1 MISFFVCLVVLIV
14 GFFTYGKIAE
24 KVFGSDDRTPP
35 SLAMTDG
42 ADYVP
47 MSTPR
52 VFLIQLLNIA
62 GLGPIF
68 GALAGACWGPSV
80 FLWITLGTIFAGA
93 VHDFM
98 IGMMSMRHKGAS
110 VSELTGTYLGKG
122 MLQVMRVFSV
132 VLLVLVGVT
141 FSTGPANLLAM
152 LTPKVLDTKFW
163 LVVVLI
169 YYFIATFVPIDKVI
183 GKIYPVFGICL
194 IVMALGVGVAS
205 IRSDENAKSDSFG
218 LVALCSIGPILSVL
232 ILGMIYNP
240 EGAGYTPLSIPDIAS
255 TRELWLEFGHAL
267 PDYAKEVLLALAPIL
282 AFFVVFQVF
291 FLKLRRKAL
300 VKILV
305 GMLYTL
311 VGLTLF
317 LTGVNVGFMPAGNYI
332 GKQLAEL
339 PYNWVLVPL
348 GMLIG
353 YYIVKAE
360 PAVLVLNK
368 QVEEITGG
376 AISQKVMMAGLSIG
390 MSVSLG
396 LSMVRVLT
404 GVSLLWFLVPGY
416 ALALGLSFLVPK
428 IFTAIAFDS
437 GGVASGPMTATFLLP
452 FAMGACEAVGG
463 NILTDAFGIVA
474 MVAMTPL
481 ITIQIIGLVYQFKT
495 RRAPAAAEV
504 HAVQDEEIIEFGV
517 SAGEDAT

>member
-194 IVMALGVGVAS
+194 IVMALGVGGGILLKGYHIPEITLTNLHPSNTPIWPIMFVSVACGAIS
-205 IRSDENAKSDSFG
+205 GFHATQSPLMARCIRTEKDGRKVFYGAMVAEGIIALIWAAAGVAFYNGTGG
-218 LVALCSIGPILSVL
+218 LAEALSQGQSVVVYDICFTLLGPVGAVIAMIGVIACPVSSADTAYRSARLTLADWFNYDQKPVKNRL
-232 ILGMIYNP
+232 ILTVP
-240 EGAGYTPLSIPDIAS
+240 
-255 TRELWLEFGHAL
+255 
-267 PDYAKEVLLALAPIL
+267 LLAVGEQRHGRI
-282 AFFVVFQVF
+282 
-291 FLKLRRKAL
+291 RR
-300 VKILV
+300 
-305 GMLYTL
+305 
-311 VGLTLF
+311 F
-317 LTGVNVGFMPAGNYI
+317 LTGF
-332 GKQLAEL
+332 
-339 PYNWVLVPL
+339 
-348 GMLIG
+348 
-353 YYIVKAE
+353 
-360 PAVLVLNK
+360 
-368 QVEEITGG
+368 
-376 AISQKVMMAGLSIG
+376 
-390 MSVSLG
+390 
-396 LSMVRVLT
+396 
-404 GVSLLWFLVPGY
+404 
-416 ALALGLSFLVPK
+416 
-428 IFTAIAFDS
+428 
-437 GGVASGPMTATFLLP
+437 
-452 FAMGACEAVGG
+452 
-463 NILTDAFGIVA
+463 
-474 MVAMTPL
+474 
-481 ITIQIIGLVYQFKT
+481 
-495 RRAPAAAEV
+495 
-504 HAVQDEEIIEFGV
+504 
-517 SAGEDAT
+517 

>member
-194 IVMALGVGVAS
+194 IVMALGVG
-205 IRSDENAKSDSFG
+205 G
-218 LVALCSIGPILSVL
+218 GILL
-232 ILGMIYNP
+232 K
-240 EGAGYTPLSIPDIAS
+240 GYHIP
-255 TRELWLEFGHAL
+255 
-267 PDYAKEVLLALAPIL
+267 
-282 AFFVVFQVF
+282 
-291 FLKLRRKAL
+291 
-300 VKILV
+300 
-305 GMLYTL
+305 
-311 VGLTLF
+311 
-317 LTGVNVGFMPAGNYI
+317 
-332 GKQLAEL
+332 
-339 PYNWVLVPL
+339 
-348 GMLIG
+348 
-353 YYIVKAE
+353 
-360 PAVLVLNK
+360 
-368 QVEEITGG
+368 EITLTNLHPSNTPIWPIMFVSVACG
-376 AISQKVMMAGLSIG
+376 AISGFHATQSPLMARCIRTEKDGRKVFYG
-390 MSVSLG
+390 
-396 LSMVRVLT
+396 
-404 GVSLLWFLVPGY
+404 
-416 ALALGLSFLVPK
+416 
-428 IFTAIAFDS
+428 
-437 GGVASGPMTATFLLP
+437 
-452 FAMGACEAVGG
+452 
-463 NILTDAFGIVA
+463 A
-474 MVAMTPL
+474 MVAEGIIALIWAAAGVAFYNGTGGLAEALSQGQSVVVYDICFTLLGPVGAVIAMIGVIACPVSSADTAYRSARLTLADWFNCDQKPVKNRLILTVPLLAVGAVLTQVDVQIVWRYFSWSNQTLAMIALWAHRRRMQRNLQHLLDARRRRRRQCTEKSRRPGALPRPMGDFRENTFLGRESSRRRNFRRTPATKL
-481 ITIQIIGLVYQFKT
+481 HRCSGRKARHGARHSHTRLRLHSSGTLPQEFRPYLGLVH
-495 RRAPAAAEV
+495 P
-504 HAVQDEEIIEFGV
+504 
-517 SAGEDAT
+517 SARTGLYALYPKRQREAD